1 VDGDDGSRE
10 LEHSDRAGTH
20 APRRYRNLYFMHVKY
35 GTHLLWL
42 FVAAGFI
49 WSTVIMVVI
58 TMTDF
63 ATRTWL

>member
-1 VDGDDGSRE
+1 
-10 LEHSDRAGTH
+10 
-20 APRRYRNLYFMHVKY
+20 MHVKY